1 MQRRC
6 IGLTMLSAIC
16 LSGAVGCVP
25 RLTIDDMKAMKIER
39 PAEIDRL
46 RLFAGKWTSTGTA
59 RLAGLEDELV
69 ISGTSHG
76 KWHTDR
82 WYLVNEDVFT
92 LGELGDMK
100 ALTVWRWDERS
111 RRYRSTWFYNDGSTG
126 TGFARYDEKTKTWH
140 LKTRGRGPW
149 GRLKGKGTITYID
162 DNTVEWTWR
171 EWDGS
176 GLVEIMSFQ
185 GVSKREE

>member
-1 MQRRC
+1 MQRWRN
-6 IGLTMLSAIC
+6 GLATLSAIC
-16 LSGAVGCVP
+16 LSCAVGCVP

-39 PAEIDRL
+39 PAETNRL
-46 RLFAGKWTSTGTA
+46 SLFSGKWTSTGTA

-76 KWHTDR
+76 KWHSDR

-100 ALTVWRWDERS
+100 ALTVWRWDDRS

-126 TGFARYDEKTKTWH
+126 TGSARYDEKTSTWH
-140 LKTRGRGPW
+140 LKTKGRGPW
-149 GRLKGKGTITYID
+149 GGLKGKGTVTHID
-162 DNTVEWTWR
+162 GNTVEWSWR
-171 EWDGS
+171 EWDGT
-176 GLVEIMSFQ
+176 GLVEIMSFR
-185 GVSKREE
+185 GTSKRKE